1 MWGEFVI
8 QAINPYYDGVPP
20 SPQIKPM
27 IRIKMGT
34 AIQMGKTSDSFKT
47 LKLAVYFQAYF
58 FWKKVDEQ
66 ISNHF
71 LMSEGKVG

>member
-27 IRIKMGT
+27 IWIKMGT
-34 AIQMGKTSDSFKT
+34 AIQMGETNDSFKA
-47 LKLAVYFQAYF
+47 LKLAVLGSDPNSASHLH
-58 FWKKVDEQ
+58 
-66 ISNHF
+66 I
-71 LMSEGKVG
+71 M

>member
-27 IRIKMGT
+27 IWIKMGT
-34 AIQMGKTSDSFKT
+34 AIQMGETNDSFKA
-47 LKLAVYFQAYF
+47 LKLAVYF
-58 FWKKVDEQ
+58 
-66 ISNHF
+66 
-71 LMSEGKVG
+71 